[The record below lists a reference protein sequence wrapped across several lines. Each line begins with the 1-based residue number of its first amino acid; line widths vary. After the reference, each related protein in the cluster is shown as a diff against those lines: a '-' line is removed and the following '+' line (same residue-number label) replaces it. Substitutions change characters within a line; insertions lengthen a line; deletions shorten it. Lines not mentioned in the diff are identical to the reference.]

1 VWAGAAITG
10 AALAC
15 TSIDFGRRTGLYL
28 DRLARVFDRRQRRN
42 LVGAALGPPADIANI
57 HAAFMDKRA

>member
-1 VWAGAAITG
+1 VGGLLISQFL
-10 AALAC
+10 ALY
-15 TSIDFGRRTGLYL
+15 TTPVVYLYL
-28 DRLARVFDRRQRRN
+28 DRLAHVFDRRQRRN